1 MDWTN
6 IVIATLSFL
15 GTFIGTYSG
24 IKLMTYR
31 IDQLERKFEKI
42 ETITE
47 RMAVAERDIKA
58 CHRRLD
64 DVEHKVEKA

>member
-24 IKLMTYR
+24 IKLMSYR
-31 IDQLERKFEKI
+31 IEQLEKKFEKFEAI
-42 ETITE
+42 NE

-58 CHRRLD
+58 AHRRLD
-64 DVEHKVEKA
+64 VVENKVEKA